1 MSVREE
7 QRTMANDD
15 TLIHRAQAGDEG
27 AFSDLMRKH
36 YPFVYAIVIRIVKN
50 PHDAEEVVQD
60 AFLNAYRGLTQLEN
74 ATKFRSWL
82 AEIAQNCGRNWLRK
96 QRGDTVSIDEVGEQM
111 LQTEDSSD
119 ERLLRQ
125 EQRELIRRTM
135 ETLPQKDREIAQA
148 FYLDGASYDELTR
161 THGLSYNAIAFRLSR
176 AKRQLTKRLQYLL
189 TGIFVSP
196 ATALKK
202 LYSGGLTVMKIGTV
216 PKITVGVATLIALI
230 FIGFIGVRQM
240 NAPTVEERVYLSP
253 WEDGT
258 ERPRN
263 STEDPASL
271 TDSTQDTEN
280 RDNQSQISGE
290 GLEIVDDSLGQPQET
305 DTAQFAAEAEF
316 EIETDPDLFTD
327 ISTLLDD
334 EGRSAEDVMNIYV
347 EAYKNADFEPLFP
360 LVTGTARE
368 GVERIVRVLGGELP
382 EELVNKVVDNI
393 PDIVDNMP
401 EGMSE
406 EMVDMGIQMM
416 LETMRDPEMFARTRG
431 MFSQMYGQAEVVSSE
446 YVGEEFHFQLRIPMP
461 ELPEMPQV
469 PGLELPEIPTLPE
482 NIEKLVKIRRV
493 DGAWQIY
500 DTEQ

>member
-1 MSVREE
+1 M
-7 QRTMANDD
+7 TKDN
-15 TLIHRAQAGDEG
+15 TLIHRAQTGDEE
-27 AFSDLMRKH
+27 AFTDLVREYH
-36 YPFVYAIVIRIVKN
+36 AFVYAIVIRMVKN
-50 PHDAEEVVQD
+50 SHDAEEVVQD
-60 AFLNAYRGLTQLEN
+60 AFLNAYRGLAQLEN
-74 ATKFRSWL
+74 ATKFKSWL
-82 AEIAQNCGRNWLRK
+82 GEIAQNCGRNWLRK
-96 QRGDTVSIDEVGEQM
+96 QRSDTVSIGEVSEQM

-119 ERLLRQ
+119 ERLIRQ

-135 ETLPQKDREIAQA
+135 ETLSEKDREIAQA
-148 FYLDGASYDELTR
+148 YYLDGASYDELTE

-196 ATALKK
+196 ATTLKK
-202 LYSGGLTVMKIGTV
+202 IYSGGLTAMKIGTV
-216 PKITVGVATLIALI
+216 PKITVGVAALIVLI
-230 FIGFIGVRQM
+230 FIGFVGVRQM

-258 ERPRN
+258 ARPQNN
-263 STEDPASL
+263 SEDLAAQ
-271 TDSTQDTEN
+271 TNSTQDRAN
-280 RDNQSQISGE
+280 RDNLSQSSTE
-290 GLEIVDDSLGQPQET
+290 GSELVDDSLGQPQET
-305 DTAQFAAEAEF
+305 DTAQLAAEAEF

-368 GVERIVRVLGGELP
+368 GVERIVSVLGGELP
-382 EELVNKVVDNI
+382 EELVNRVVDNI

-416 LETMRDPEMFARTRG
+416 LETMRDPETFARARG
-431 MFSQMYGQAEVVSSE
+431 MFSQMYGQVEVVSSE

-469 PGLELPEIPTLPE
+469 PGLELPE
-482 NIEKLVKIRRV
+482 NIKKLVKIRKV